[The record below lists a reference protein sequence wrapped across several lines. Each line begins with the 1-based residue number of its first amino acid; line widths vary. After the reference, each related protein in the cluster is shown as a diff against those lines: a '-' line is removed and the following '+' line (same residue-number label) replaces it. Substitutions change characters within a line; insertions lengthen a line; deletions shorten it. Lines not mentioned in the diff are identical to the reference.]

1 MNNMI
6 LPPPRPPVSEIRYD
20 LDSDVGQLDLISC
33 HRLIQLTA
41 KWQARNA
48 AARIARL
55 RAETDRY
62 FGRGV

>member
-1 MNNMI
+1 MNTMI
-6 LPPPRPPVSEIRYD
+6 LPPAPPPVSEIRYD
-20 LDSDVGQLDLISC
+20 LESDIGQLDLISC
-33 HRLIQLTA
+33 HRLILLTD
-41 KWQARNA
+41 KWRARNA